1 MKELFSMWKNTR
13 MILLVA
19 LCAAVYAAVLIAFKA
34 GIVIIPGITEIRP
47 ANILPIV
54 FSLLFGPA
62 AAWGTGVG
70 NLIGDFLG
78 GTLGPGSAFGFAGN
92 FFLGYVPYKIWGQLF
107 VLSSGEEPRM
117 RTARQWL
124 EFIVIGFISAA
135 VCAVIIAWGLEV
147 LGLVPFSILSTIITL
162 NNTAAHIVG
171 GLLLLLLWDRVRRM
185 GLYWKD
191 VMAPEDIARPVAP
204 KGGSLLMLIGGV
216 GGWLIVAFLMPGAA
230 IPVGAIFVLAI
241 LATLFLL

>member
-1 MKELFSMWKNTR
+1 MKELLSMWKSSR
-13 MILLVA
+13 MVLLVA

-34 GIVIIPGITEIRP
+34 GIVLIPGITEIRP

-54 FSLLFGPA
+54 FSLMFGPA
-62 AAWGTGVG
+62 AAWGTAIG

-78 GTLGPGSAFGFAGN
+78 GTLGPGSTFGFVGN
-92 FFLGYVPYKIWGQLF
+92 FFLGYVPYKIWGHLF
-107 VLSSGEEPRM
+107 ILSSGQEPRM
-117 RTARQWL
+117 RTWRQWL
-124 EFIVIGFISAA
+124 ELIVIGFISAA

-147 LGLVPFSILSTIITL
+147 LGIVPFSVLSTIITL

-171 GLLLLLLWDRVRRM
+171 GLLLLLLWDRVKKM

-191 VMAPEDIARPVAP
+191 VMAPQDIAKPVAP
-204 KGGSLLMLIGGV
+204 KIGALLMIIGGV
-216 GGWLIVAFLMPGAA
+216 AGWVVVAFLTPGAA
-230 IPVGAIFVLAI
+230 IPVGAIFAVAI